1 MKNNVYYLLLAF
13 TFFSCER
20 IIPFSP
26 EDTDPKITI
35 YALTSVEAYGT
46 GFGAMT
52 DSVYSQPID
61 AALSQSI
68 SILDNSNPT
77 PLNSAAIWVV
87 DLNTLQIDTLIPT
100 NMDQGFFR
108 SPNMQVK
115 EGHSYNFHAKYGT
128 LDSVF
133 ASSEVPAVPQNI
145 VINPLDTNTGN
156 SSGGPG
162 SGEEKPYISFDIEI
176 NDDGAPGYYMIQA
189 YERLV
194 NTITVPEDMMY
205 MESDDP
211 SITSSGDRWGGDM
224 SLYVSNNLF
233 LGEKRIFNLKVIG
246 YPEPDMQ
253 KVFKIVKMDNDYY
266 NYLSSFDLYQGSGGP
281 FSQPVTVY
289 SNVTNGLGLVSGTS
303 ALWIAP

>member
-1 MKNNVYYLLLAF
+1 MKNNVYYLLLVF
-13 TFFSCER
+13 VFFSCER
-20 IIPFSP
+20 IIPFTP
-26 EDTDPKITI
+26 EDSDPKMTL
-35 YALTSVEAYGT
+35 YSLTSVEVYGP
-46 GFGAMT
+46 GFGIMT
-52 DSVYSQPID
+52 DSVYPQPID
-61 AALSQSI
+61 ASLSQSVG
-68 SILDNSNPT
+68 ILDPSNPI
-77 PLNSAAIWVV
+77 PLDLADIWVV
-87 DLNTLQIDTLIPT
+87 DSSNSETDTLVSMNT
-100 NMDQGFFR
+100 GQGFFR
-108 SPNMQVK
+108 APNMKVK
-115 EGHSYNFHAKYGT
+115 SGHRYNFYAKYGA
-128 LDSVF
+128 LDSIF
-133 ASSEVPAVPQNI
+133 ATSFVPAIPENI

-156 SSGGPG
+156 TSGGPG

-194 NTITVPEDMMY
+194 NTITVPEYMMN

-211 SITSSGDRWGGDM
+211 SIISSGDRWGGDM

-233 LGEKRIFNLKVIG
+233 LGEKRTFNFKVIG

-253 KVFKIVKMDNDYY
+253 KVFKITKIDNDYY
-266 NYLSSFDLYQGSGGP
+266 NYLSSFDLYSSSGGP